1 MIRRWTDPLDGKKWE
16 VWISGHPGMDVTPG
30 TKPGGPVPPGHIHF
44 REEIEG
50 YVHGAGPLHDD
61 WGPVEDLTD
70 AGLMELLDEARRT
83 RR

>member
-44 REEIEG
+44 REEIKG

-70 AGLMELLDEARRT
+70 EELQELLDEARRT